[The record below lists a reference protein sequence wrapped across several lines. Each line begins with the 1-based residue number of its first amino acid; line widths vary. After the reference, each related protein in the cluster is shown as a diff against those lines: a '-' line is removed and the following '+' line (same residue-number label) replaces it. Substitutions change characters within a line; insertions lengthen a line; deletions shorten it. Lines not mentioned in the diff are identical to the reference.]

1 MDPGMPKPIGG
12 RRVERPKMVRPC
24 PHCGEALGAGY
35 ASCPTCHDAI
45 ESIWLADWQALLV
58 QEGIAPASRAGGI
71 APASRASGIALAS
84 RAGGIAPA
92 SRAGGIA
99 PASRAGGIA
108 PASRAGGIAPAS
120 RASGI
125 APGSPEEKLLAQVVV
140 GEFGRHPWTV
150 VDIAMS
156 LLRCQECGGELGENY
171 ATCGECGMAFGASI
185 LCEFG
190 ATGNE
195 HALHVGRWVLRFPQH
210 HSPNAVAAWRLSM
223 PRLLTGWLPPI
234 EDAQRVMALIKAGR
248 LDEVNELVHQLDQEI
263 NRDAI

>member
-58 QEGIAPASRAGGI
+58 QEGIAPASRASGI
-71 APASRASGIALAS
+71 APVF
-84 RAGGIAPA
+84 
-92 SRAGGIA
+92 
-99 PASRAGGIA
+99 ASRAGGIA

>member
-58 QEGIAPASRAGGI
+58 QE
-71 APASRASGIALAS
+71 
-84 RAGGIAPA
+84 
-92 SRAGGIA
+92 
-99 PASRAGGIA
+99 GIA

-195 HALHVGRWVLRFPQH
+195 HALHVGRWVLREAQH

-248 LDEVNELVHQLDQEI
+248 LNEVMELVNELDRMI
-263 NRDAI
+263 NQNKWG

>member
-71 APASRASGIALAS
+71 APASRA
-84 RAGGIAPA
+84 GGIAPA
-92 SRAGGIA
+92 SRA
-99 PASRAGGIA
+99 S
-108 PASRAGGIAPAS
+108 GIAPAS